1 MDVKGKLDPNAKPTM
16 TVTGNWPAS
25 RAVALTRAKLCLAEP
40 TPIASRKSTPLG
52 AVVCRDSRKTPKQ
65 EPASRSATT
74 SFAEKTPSA
83 SSRRPAPLERR
94 PLAPV

>member
-52 AVVCRDSRKTPKQ
+52 AVVCRASRKTPKQ
-65 EPASRSATT
+65 EPASHSATT